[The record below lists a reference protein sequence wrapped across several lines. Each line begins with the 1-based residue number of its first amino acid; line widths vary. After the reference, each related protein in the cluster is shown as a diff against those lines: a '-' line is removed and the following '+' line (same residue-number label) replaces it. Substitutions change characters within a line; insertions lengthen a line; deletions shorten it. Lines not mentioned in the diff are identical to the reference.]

1 MKNVILFLIISI
13 FTFGSV
19 NAQGKKKVAKMPT
32 FTVENFDSNAEKF
45 VTKEV
50 YITGTC
56 DHVCKHAGKKL
67 VLVGSNGESKIEVLA
82 GDIDK
87 FPKELEGEDLK
98 IKAVVMEEKMDEEY
112 LKEWEAELKSS
123 GTACET
129 EMGQIKDARAKMKK
143 NKKGYVSSYYLQAV
157 SFEKM

>member
-1 MKNVILFLIISI
+1 MKNAILFLIFSI
-13 FTFGSV
+13 ITMGYV
-19 NAQGKKKVAKMPT
+19 NAQSKKAAKLPT
-32 FTVENFDSNAEKF
+32 FTVDNFEKKAEKF
-45 VTKEV
+45 VNKEI

-67 VLVGSNGESKIEVLA
+67 QLIGEVEGNSIEILA
-82 GDIDK
+82 GKIDK

-98 IKAVVMEEKMDEEY
+98 IKAVVMEEKIDEEY

-143 NKKGYVSSYYLQAV
+143 DKKDYVSSYYLKAV
-157 SFEKM
+157 SYEKL